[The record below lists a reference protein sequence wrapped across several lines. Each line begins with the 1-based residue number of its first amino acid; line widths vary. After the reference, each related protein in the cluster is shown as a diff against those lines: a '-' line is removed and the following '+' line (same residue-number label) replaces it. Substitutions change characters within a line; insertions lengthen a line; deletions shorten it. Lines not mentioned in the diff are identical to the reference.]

1 MKGFAIGCG
10 LALAILLT
18 SIGYVMS
25 LPEAGVSYGWPMW
38 CSLLAVAGLPF
49 GYATLVQTPPP
60 WRAGLTGL
68 AVMLVAL
75 IALAVPFAFDD
86 ALRAVHGGQMISW
99 SLVWTV
105 AAFPFIR
112 TASKR

>member
-38 CSLLAVAGLPF
+38 VSLVALPGLPL

-60 WRAGLTGL
+60 WRAGLTGFAL
-68 AVMLVAL
+68 MLVAL
-75 IALAVPFAFDD
+75 VALAVPFAFDD
-86 ALRAVHGGQMISW
+86 ALRALHGGQMIFW
-99 SLVWTV
+99 SVVWTV